1 VYYMSP
7 LAFHLGAPM
16 ENVLQQ
22 VNLRDQA
29 LAVLKYRLISGDLA
43 PGEIYSAA
51 ALAAELGVSNSPV
64 REAMLT
70 LVNEGLMETVKNRG
84 FRVVPL
90 RDEERRNIYELRKLI
105 EVPSMAK
112 LATMK
117 DEVNA
122 HRDRF
127 EQLVADIIKAAQEKN
142 VVAFVEAD
150 RNFHIGLL
158 ALLGNEQLTTIVD
171 NLRNQTR
178 RYGLKVLS
186 SQEGELVKSAEG
198 HKLLLDAILSGDK
211 KLVTKVMT
219 DHLSPLAGD
228 DMTEGVSTLTTEPSR
243 KRA

>member
-1 VYYMSP
+1 
-7 LAFHLGAPM
+7 M

-29 LAVLKYRLISGDLA
+29 LAVLKYRLVSGDLA

-51 ALAAELGVSNSPV
+51 ALASELGVSNSPV

-90 RDEERRNIYELRKLI
+90 RDEERRNIYDLRKLI

-112 LATMK
+112 LASMK

-122 HRDRF
+122 HREHF
-127 EQLVADIIKAAQEKN
+127 EQLAAEIVKAAHENN

-150 RNFHIGLL
+150 RNFHVGLL
-158 ALLGNEQLTTIVD
+158 SLLKNEQLTNIVE

-211 KLVTKVMT
+211 KLVTKIMT
-219 DHLSPLAGD
+219 EHLSPLAGD
-228 DMTEGVSTLTTEPSR
+228 DSTEPGVATAPEAPR

>member
-1 VYYMSP
+1 
-7 LAFHLGAPM
+7 M

-51 ALAAELGVSNSPV
+51 ALASELGVSNSPV

-112 LATMK
+112 LASMK

-122 HRDRF
+122 HREHF
-127 EQLVADIIKAAQEKN
+127 EQLAADIVKAAHEKN

-158 ALLGNEQLTTIVD
+158 SLLKNEQLTSIVE

-211 KLVTKVMT
+211 KLVTKIMT
-219 DHLSPLAGD
+219 EHLSPLAGD
-228 DMTEGVSTLTTEPSR
+228 DLTEPGVTVAPEAPR